1 MNLER
6 RTLLKGMALG
16 AASSVALSL
25 PGSAF
30 AGGLAQQ
37 RSGAPALVLLDRP
50 ARNSAFFQGIL
61 AAAPGAS
68 PRVLQASADGTFL
81 SALDAQLRAGGEVL
95 GLLDDASA
103 LLAVEHARSAG
114 ARVRWL
120 GQHSV
125 VDGHSRHRLLSAE
138 ASHGCASR
146 LGHALALCGAG
157 FALDESRFDGARAP
171 LQLQAA
177 PRSTGQEEQW
187 AVALG
192 FALAGAAP
200 GRLAPSAVAS
210 PLSGHFVSFSIQA

>member
-1 MNLER
+1 MNIER

-16 AASSVALSL
+16 AASGVALNL

-30 AGGLAQQ
+30 AGALGQ
-37 RSGAPALVLLDRP
+37 RSGAPALVLLERP
-50 ARNSAFFQGIL
+50 ARDSAFYQGIL
-61 AAAPGAS
+61 AATDTA
-68 PRVLQASADGTFL
+68 PRVLQASADGEFL
-81 SALDAQLRAGGEVL
+81 AALAAQLRSGGEVL

-103 LLAVEHARSAG
+103 LLAVEQARSAG

-125 VDGHSRHRLLSAE
+125 DGSRSRHRLLSAD

-157 FALDESRFDGARAP
+157 FAISESRLDGLHTPSR
-171 LQLQAA
+171 LQAA
-177 PRSTGQEEQW
+177 PRRAGQQEQW
-187 AVALG
+187 AAALG

-200 GRLAPSAVAS
+200 GRIAPNIAAS
-210 PLSGHFVSFSIQA
+210 GLSGHFVSFSIQA

>member
-16 AASSVALSL
+16 AASGVALSL
-25 PGSAF
+25 PGGAF
-30 AGGLAQQ
+30 ATRVAQ
-37 RSGAPALVLLDRP
+37 RGSAPALVLLERP
-50 ARNSAFFQGIL
+50 ARDSAFLQGIL
-61 AAAPGAS
+61 AATSDAS
-68 PRVLQASADGTFL
+68 PHVLQASVDGAFL
-81 SALDAQLRAGGEVL
+81 AALDAQLRAGGQVL

-125 VDGHSRHRLLSAE
+125 DGGQSRHRLLSAD

-157 FALDESRFDGARAP
+157 FALSEARFDGARPP

-177 PRSTGQEEQW
+177 SRRKGQEEQW
-187 AVALG
+187 AAALG
-192 FALAGAAP
+192 FALAGAVP

-210 PLSGHFVSFSIQA
+210 ALSGHFVSFSIQA